1 MPQTTPKSLLQSG
14 AFALGVLAF
23 INLFNYLDRFVVA
36 AVFESL
42 KRDGLARTD
51 ANLGALMSAFLIVYT
66 LAAPVFGALGDTR
79 SRPRLIAVGVG
90 LWSIATV
97 LSGFAGSL
105 FALLA
110 ARAVVGIGEAS
121 YGTVAPSLL
130 SDYFPAAQRSRV
142 MAIFFCAIP
151 VGSALG
157 YVVGGAIDQHL
168 GWRSAFF
175 VAGTPGLLLAGL
187 CLLLRDPPRGAQ
199 DAGAVSGPA
208 PTATA
213 AATSSLG
220 AKTLATYGRLLG
232 NRPYVLTVLGY
243 AAYTFA
249 VGGLG
254 AWMPSFLERVRG
266 IPKVEATVSFG
277 AIVVVT
283 GFVGTFVGGWLGDY
297 AVRRSREA
305 LLKLSGVATL
315 LAAPLVY
322 AALTTESHGGYLAYM
337 VGAQFLIFLS
347 TGPINAAIVNLVSP
361 LERASAVA
369 LSVFSIHLL
378 GDCTSPYL
386 IGRISDATSLQTAVL
401 IVPIAVLVSG
411 LLWTWA
417 AGAQRLTSAAPGVPA
432 A

>member
-1 MPQTTPKSLLQSG
+1 
-14 AFALGVLAF
+14 
-23 INLFNYLDRFVVA
+23 
-36 AVFESL
+36 
-42 KRDGLARTD
+42 
-51 ANLGALMSAFLIVYT
+51 
-66 LAAPVFGALGDTR
+66 
-79 SRPRLIAVGVG
+79 
-90 LWSIATV
+90 
-97 LSGFAGSL
+97 
-105 FALLA
+105 
-110 ARAVVGIGEAS
+110 
-121 YGTVAPSLL
+121 
-130 SDYFPAAQRSRV
+130 
-142 MAIFFCAIP
+142 
-151 VGSALG
+151 
-157 YVVGGAIDQHL
+157 
-168 GWRSAFF
+168 
-175 VAGTPGLLLAGL
+175 
-187 CLLLRDPPRGAQ
+187 
-199 DAGAVSGPA
+199 
-208 PTATA
+208 
-213 AATSSLG
+213 
-220 AKTLATYGRLLG
+220 
-232 NRPYVLTVLGY
+232 
-243 AAYTFA
+243 
-249 VGGLG
+249 
-254 AWMPSFLERVRG
+254 
-266 IPKVEATVSFG
+266 VSFG